1 MAVKIP
7 GRNESKYSGQYAS
20 AFDPQRI
27 MQIFDDSQRIAL
39 SSKNPNTAGD
49 RFELAVET
57 YHQLL
62 SMGLSRGEK
71 RQLTK
76 RMEELVELF
85 PSQVIINEARGLR
98 DKAHKLKTPSKR
110 LDLFQQARD
119 VVDRGLA
126 EIPDNSTLQQAA
138 DVIRA
143 EIVDTE
149 AAME

>member
-7 GRNESKYSGQYAS
+7 SRNESKYSGQYAS

-62 SMGLSRGEK
+62 SMGLPAGEK
-71 RQLTK
+71 QSLQKTMEQLA
-76 RMEELVELF
+76 ESF
-85 PSQVIINEARGLR
+85 PSQVVINEARGLR
-98 DKAHKLKTPSKR
+98 EKAHKLKTPSKR
-110 LDLFQQARD
+110 LNLLQQARD
-119 VVDRGLA
+119 IVNRGLDDHPTSSILQTTA
-126 EIPDNSTLQQAA
+126 DIIRQEI
-138 DVIRA
+138 
-143 EIVDTE
+143 EDTE

>member
-27 MQIFDDSQRIAL
+27 MQIFNDSERIAL
-39 SSKNPNTAGD
+39 SSKKPDTAGD
-49 RFELAVET
+49 RFDLAVET

-62 SMGLSRGEK
+62 SMGLPPGEK
-71 RQLTK
+71 RQLMK

-85 PSQVIINEARGLR
+85 PSQVIMNEARGLR
-98 DKAHKLKTPSKR
+98 EKAQKLKTLSKR

-119 VVDRGLA
+119 IVDRGLT
-126 EIPDNSTLQQAA
+126 DNPGSSTLQQAA
-138 DVIRA
+138 GVIQA
-143 EIVDTE
+143 EIEETE